1 MVGDKKVIT
10 LEFSARRGI
19 DEVTTLHEIKDV
31 WVMSKRGVSSIYDW
45 LPWMSF
51 SSYSD
56 EYWGEPAL

>member
-1 MVGDKKVIT
+1 MVGDKKVIK

-31 WVMSKRGVSSIYDW
+31 WVISKRNVSS
-45 LPWMSF
+45 MSF

-56 EYWGEPAL
+56 EYWGEPSL